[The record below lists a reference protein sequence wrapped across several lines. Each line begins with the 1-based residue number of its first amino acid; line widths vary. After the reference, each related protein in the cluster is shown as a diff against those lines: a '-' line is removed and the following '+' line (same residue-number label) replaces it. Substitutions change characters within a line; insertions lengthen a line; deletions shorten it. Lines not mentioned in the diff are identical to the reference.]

1 VQILLFLLCIFL
13 FFIGFLGETIFLSQQ
28 QNAVKGI
35 SVLIPTYNPNIN
47 DIRQILLTLSNQDYR
62 NFEVVIANDGADFS
76 GEIADIVPF
85 DEVPYQYRNN
95 PQRLGLYCSIKEN
108 MKYCKH
114 ESILVL
120 EQDIVPL
127 SQKYL
132 GRLVELLESSPLS
145 IITSKLVIDAKTDF
159 KKYVFYKRRIAN
171 LDVYDPASLTNE
183 LSSNKAVEAEIAFTK
198 ADLLNKHIL
207 SELFSKGSSNTFTA
221 QDIILSSIVR
231 DNQKLVTSNATAC
244 EVGHRDPDTLTFFL
258 KKEFLYGKSVFDAW
272 RYSNRSWLKSTG
284 YFKEKL
290 SRVLFLTAETVAIVA
305 FGFEVAVGGPLIIP
319 FLALV
324 LGLGLFY
331 TQAVLFCIGFWRF
344 WRRTRRLAALLE
356 SGGYVVLLDVAYA
369 LGILRRLL

>member
-1 VQILLFLLCIFL
+1 LLFLALIFSL
-13 FFIGFLGETIFLSQQ
+13 FFIDFLGDTLFLSQQ
-28 QNAVKGI
+28 QNIVKGI
-35 SVLIPTYNPNIN
+35 SVLIPTYNPDIS
-47 DIRQILLTLSNQDYR
+47 DIRQILQALANQEYR
-62 NFEVVIANDGADFS
+62 NFEVVIANDGADFAS
-76 GEIADIVPF
+76 QIADLVPF
-85 DEVPYQYRNN
+85 GSVPFQYRNN

-108 MKYCKH
+108 MKYCQH

-127 SQKYL
+127 SPQYL

-145 IITSKLVIDAKTDF
+145 IVTSKLVIDAGTDF

-171 LDVYDPASLTNE
+171 LDVFDPANSINE
-183 LSSNKAVEAEIAFTK
+183 LHSNEAVEAEIAFTK
-198 ADLLNKHIL
+198 ADLLNKHVL
-207 SELFSKGSSNTFTA
+207 SELFSKGSTNPFTA

-231 DNQKLVTSNATAC
+231 KNQKLVTSNATAC
-244 EVGHRDPDTLTFFL
+244 EVGHRDPATLSFFL

-290 SRVLFLTAETVAIVA
+290 ARIIFLTVETIAIAAFGVA
-305 FGFEVAVGGPLIIP
+305 FLVGSSLVLPL
-319 FLALV
+319 LALV
-324 LGLGLFY
+324 LGVGLFY
-331 TQAVLFCIGFWRF
+331 TQAVLFRIGFWRF
-344 WRRTRRLAALLE
+344 WRRTRRLVALLE

>member
-1 VQILLFLLCIFL
+1 MC
-13 FFIGFLGETIFLSQQ
+13 FIGFLGDTLFLSQQ
-28 QNAVKGI
+28 QNIVKGI
-35 SVLIPTYNPNIN
+35 SVLIPTYNPDIS
-47 DIRQILLTLSNQDYR
+47 DIRQILQALANQEYR
-62 NFEVVIANDGADFS
+62 NFEVVIANDGADFAS
-76 GEIADIVPF
+76 QIADLVPF
-85 DEVPYQYRNN
+85 GSVPFQYRNN

-108 MKYCKH
+108 MKHCRH

-127 SQKYL
+127 SPQYL

-145 IITSKLVIDAKTDF
+145 IVTSKLVIDAGTDF

-171 LDVYDPASLTNE
+171 LDVFDPANSTNE
-183 LSSNKAVEAEIAFTK
+183 LHSNEAVEAEIAFTK
-198 ADLLNKHIL
+198 ADLLNKHVL
-207 SELFSKGSSNTFTA
+207 SELFSKGSANPFTA

-231 DNQKLVTSNATAC
+231 KNQKLVTSNATAC
-244 EVGHRDPDTLTFFL
+244 EVGHRDPATLSFFL

-272 RYSNRSWLKSTG
+272 RYSNRKWLKSTG

-290 SRVLFLTAETVAIVA
+290 ARILFLTVETIAIVA
-305 FGFEVAVGGPLIIP
+305 FGVAFLVGSSLVLPL
-319 FLALV
+319 LVLV
-324 LGLGLFY
+324 LGVGLFY
-331 TQAVLFCIGFWRF
+331 TQAVLFRIGFWRF